1 MSAENMSSA
10 LMRGNIYIRS
20 VLMKTIDINFLRKE
34 MTSGVNAKVPI
45 FFILVFGAIIVMMLA
60 GSVNSPHDVKIA
72 TWGISAGLGLVCVV
86 ICGIL
91 PLLRHKRISD
101 ELRPE
106 EIKVKKRAA
115 ADRYKK
121 NDKRWVAFR
130 GEEDDY
136 IVSNEFYHHEFA
148 PGREFYIISRVQMK
162 NGREKEKLIGIYPA
176 DRYTIDM
183 ELMNWQ

>member
-1 MSAENMSSA
+1 ME
-10 LMRGNIYIRS
+10 
-20 VLMKTIDINFLRKE
+20 TIDINFLRKE
-34 MTSGVNAKVPI
+34 MTGGVKSKVPI
-45 FFILVFGAIIVMMLA
+45 FFIAVFGAIIVMMLA

-72 TWGISAGLGLVCVV
+72 TWGMSVGLGLVCVV

-91 PLLRHKRISD
+91 PLLSHKKNSD

-106 EIKVKKRAA
+106 DVKVKKRAA

>member
-1 MSAENMSSA
+1 MN
-10 LMRGNIYIRS
+10 
-20 VLMKTIDINFLRKE
+20 KIDLEFLKKE
-34 MTSGVNAKVPI
+34 ITGGTNTKVPL
-45 FFILVFGAIIVMMLA
+45 FFIIVFGIVIAMMLV
-60 GSVNSPHDVKIA
+60 GSVNSPHDVKVAI
-72 TWGISAGLGLVCVV
+72 WGISAGLVLVCVV

-91 PLLRHKRISD
+91 PLLSHKKNSN

-106 EIKVKKRAA
+106 DIRVKKRAA

-136 IVSNEFYHHEFA
+136 IVSNEFYHHEFV
-148 PGREFYIISRVQMK
+148 PGREFYIISRVQRK

-176 DRYTIDM
+176 DRYTIDT
-183 ELMNWQ
+183 ELMS

>member
-1 MSAENMSSA
+1 MN
-10 LMRGNIYIRS
+10 
-20 VLMKTIDINFLRKE
+20 KIDLEFLKKE
-34 MTSGVNAKVPI
+34 ITGGTNTKVPL
-45 FFILVFGAIIVMMLA
+45 FFIIVFGIVIAMMLV
-60 GSVNSPHDVKIA
+60 GSVNSPHDVKVAI
-72 TWGISAGLGLVCVV
+72 WGISAGLVLVCVV

-91 PLLRHKRISD
+91 PLLSHKKNSN

-106 EIKVKKRAA
+106 DIRVKKRAA

>member
-1 MSAENMSSA
+1 
-10 LMRGNIYIRS
+10 
-20 VLMKTIDINFLRKE
+20 MKTIDINFLRKE
-34 MTSGVNAKVPI
+34 MTGGVNAQVPLFFAI
-45 FFILVFGAIIVMMLA
+45 FFSVVIIVMLA
-60 GSVNSPHDVKIA
+60 GSAKAPHDVRVA
-72 TWGISAGLGLVCVV
+72 TWGISAGLWIVCVM

-91 PLLRHKRISD
+91 PLLSHKRNSD
-101 ELRPE
+101 ELHSE

>member
-1 MSAENMSSA
+1 MN
-10 LMRGNIYIRS
+10 
-20 VLMKTIDINFLRKE
+20 KIDLEFLKKE
-34 MTSGVNAKVPI
+34 ITGGTNTKVPL
-45 FFILVFGAIIVMMLA
+45 FFIIVFGVVIAMMLV
-60 GSVNSPHDVKIA
+60 GSVNSPHDVKVAI
-72 TWGISAGLGLVCVV
+72 WGISAGLVLVCVV

-91 PLLRHKRISD
+91 PLLSHKKSSN

-148 PGREFYIISRVQMK
+148 PGREFYIISRVQRK
-162 NGREKEKLIGIYPA
+162 NGRETEKLIGIYPA
-176 DRYTIDM
+176 DVYTIDTN
-183 ELMNWQ
+183 EIFVERS

>member
-1 MSAENMSSA
+1 MQN
-10 LMRGNIYIRS
+10 
-20 VLMKTIDINFLRKE
+20 IDINFLKKE
-34 MTSGVNAKVPI
+34 IKSGVNTQVPLFFAI
-45 FFILVFGAIIVMMLA
+45 FFSVVIIVMLA
-60 GSVNSPHDVKIA
+60 GSAKAPHDVRVA
-72 TWGISAGLGLVCVV
+72 TWGISAGLWIVCVM
-86 ICGIL
+86 ICGIM
-91 PLLRHKRISD
+91 PLLNHKRNSD

-176 DRYTIDM
+176 DRYTIDE
-183 ELMNWQ
+183 ELRGSCK

>member
-1 MSAENMSSA
+1 
-10 LMRGNIYIRS
+10 
-20 VLMKTIDINFLRKE
+20 MKTIDINFLRKE
-34 MTSGVNAKVPI
+34 MTGGVNAQVPLFFAI
-45 FFILVFGAIIVMMLA
+45 FFSVVIIVMLA
-60 GSVNSPHDVKIA
+60 GSAKASHDVRVA
-72 TWGISAGLGLVCVV
+72 TCGISAGLWIICVM

-91 PLLRHKRISD
+91 PLLSHKRNSD
-101 ELRPE
+101 ELHSE

-115 ADRYKK
+115 TDRYKK

-148 PGREFYIISRVQMK
+148 PGREFYIISRLQRK
-162 NGREKEKLIGIYPA
+162 NCREKEKLIGIYPA